1 MIPIPV
7 QLFPTRF
14 TLRTMLVGIA
24 AAASIV
30 TLFSQIV
37 RPPEQAAFAL
47 LLGIILP
54 TLWVGAW
61 RQFTLDRLLAQV
73 MAVSIID
80 LLLVEPT
87 GGGSVDL
94 HAGGRTVSLL
104 PFGRVVRDLSDG
116 SWCRKG
122 EAASIA
128 LLIRDQA
135 RARGWAGRGIVCD
148 CQRGGTLSE
157 RSAGR

>member
-24 AAASIV
+24 AAASFV
-30 TLFSQIV
+30 TLFSHIV

-80 LLLVEPT
+80 LLLIERQ
-87 GGGSVDL
+87 
-94 HAGGRTVSLL
+94 AGGRLIFMLAVALSLL
-104 PFGRVVRDLSDG
+104 VPSVVWYVTSRMEPGAEREKLRRSLYSFVIGLALVAGQVAASFVIVSVVVR
-116 SWCRKG
+116 
-122 EAASIA
+122 
-128 LLIRDQA
+128 
-135 RARGWAGRGIVCD
+135 
-148 CQRGGTLSE
+148 
-157 RSAGR
+157 

>member
-7 QLFPTRF
+7 QLLPTRF

-24 AAASIV
+24 ACASIA
-30 TLFSQIV
+30 TLFSQIA

-80 LLLVEPT
+80 LLLVERQ
-87 GGGSVDL
+87 
-94 HAGGRTVSLL
+94 AGGRAVFMLVVALCLFIPSVVWYVS
-104 PFGRVVRDLSDG
+104 
-116 SWCRKG
+116 CRM
-122 EAASIA
+122 EAGAEREKLRRSLYAS
-128 LLIRDQA
+128 LF
-135 RARGWAGRGIVCD
+135 
-148 CQRGGTLSE
+148 
-157 RSAGR
+157 